1 MNAYSKLESIRK
13 DLDQLIKR
21 EESKHLMDSDLVT
34 GHLDDLIEILS
45 DLDQLVYF
53 DGS

>member
-1 MNAYSKLESIRK
+1 MNAYRILEDIRK

-34 GHLDDLIEILS
+34 GHLDDLVDILEE
-45 DLDQLVYF
+45 LDQLVYF

>member
-1 MNAYSKLESIRK
+1 MNAYRILEDIRK

-21 EESKHLMDSDLVT
+21 EEAKHLMDSDLVT
-34 GHLDDLIEILS
+34 GHLDLLIEA
-45 DLDQLVYF
+45 LDVIDQCVYF

>member
-1 MNAYSKLESIRK
+1 MNAYRILEDIRK

-21 EESKHLMDSDLVT
+21 EESKHLMHSDLIT
-34 GHLDDLIEILS
+34 GHLDDLLS
-45 DLDQLVYF
+45 IRDDLDQIVFF

>member
-1 MNAYSKLESIRK
+1 MNAYRILEDIRK

-21 EESKHLMDSDLVT
+21 EEAKHLMHSDLIT
-34 GHLDDLIEILS
+34 GHLDDLLS
-45 DLDQLVYF
+45 IRDDLDQIVFF

>member
-1 MNAYSKLESIRK
+1 MNAYRILEDIRK

-21 EESKHLMDSDLVT
+21 EEAKHLMDSDLIT
-34 GHLDDLIEILS
+34 GHLDDLVDILEE
-45 DLDQLVYF
+45 LDQLVYF

>member
-1 MNAYSKLESIRK
+1 MNAYRILEDIRK

-34 GHLDDLIEILS
+34 GHLDLLVEA
-45 DLDQLVYF
+45 LDVIDQCVYF